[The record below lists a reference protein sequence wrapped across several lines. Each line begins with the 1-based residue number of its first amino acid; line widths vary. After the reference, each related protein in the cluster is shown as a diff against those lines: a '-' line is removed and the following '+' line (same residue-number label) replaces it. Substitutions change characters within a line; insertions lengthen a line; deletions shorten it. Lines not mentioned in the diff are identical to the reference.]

1 MAHVTRYYISDILED
16 VCANVTDVSRNVFPE
31 HRPSTTQKQMEDMV
45 VVSLPV
51 LWDDQNAY
59 QSTTMRFELMARNR
73 ANGVSYTKRLQE
85 MTDILMEKFPL
96 KGVRYS
102 VTKPR
107 VVMKGDDG
115 LGFTVWFV
123 QARLIVN
130 TTDSYTNEL

>member
-1 MAHVTRYYISDILED
+1 MTRYYISDILED
-16 VCANVTDVSRNVFPE
+16 VCANVTDVSSNVFPE

-51 LWDDQNAY
+51 SWEDQNAY

-96 KGVRYS
+96 KGIRYS

-123 QARLIVN
+123 QAKLIVN

>member
-1 MAHVTRYYISDILED
+1 MTRYYISDILED
-16 VCANVTDVSRNVFPE
+16 VCTNVTDVSSNVFPE

-51 LWDDQNAY
+51 SWEDQNAY

-85 MTDILMEKFPL
+85 MTDMLMEKFPL
-96 KGVRYS
+96 KGIRYS

>member
-1 MAHVTRYYISDILED
+1 MTRYYISDILED
-16 VCANVTDVSRNVFPE
+16 VCANVTDVSSNVFPE

-51 LWDDQNAY
+51 SWEDQNAY

-85 MTDILMEKFPL
+85 MTDMLMEKFPL
-96 KGVRYS
+96 KGIRYS

-123 QARLIVN
+123 QAKLIVN

>member
-1 MAHVTRYYISDILED
+1 MTRYYISDILED
-16 VCANVTDVSRNVFPE
+16 VCANVTDVSSNVFPE

-51 LWDDQNAY
+51 SWEDQNAY

-85 MTDILMEKFPL
+85 MTDMLMEKFPL
-96 KGVRYS
+96 KGIRYS

>member
-1 MAHVTRYYISDILED
+1 MAHVTRYYINDILED
-16 VCANVTDVSRNVFPE
+16 VCTNVTDVSGNVFPE

-51 LWDDQNAY
+51 SWDDQNAY

-85 MTDILMEKFPL
+85 MTDTLMEKFPL
-96 KGVRYS
+96 KGIRYS

-107 VVMKGDDG
+107 VIMKGDDG

-123 QARLIVN
+123 QAKLIVN

>member
-16 VCANVTDVSRNVFPE
+16 VCTNVTDVSSNVFPE

-51 LWDDQNAY
+51 SWEDQNAY

-85 MTDILMEKFPL
+85 MTDMLMEKFPL
-96 KGVRYS
+96 KGIRYS

>member
-1 MAHVTRYYISDILED
+1 MTRYYISDILED
-16 VCANVTDVSRNVFPE
+16 VCANVTDVSSNVFPE

-51 LWDDQNAY
+51 SWEDQNAY

-96 KGVRYS
+96 KGIRYS